1 MTTVTITPQRGGSVS
16 APFVAQTV
24 ETIIFQGDIIPLTG
38 TTLAL
43 LDAAGETI
51 AQTTVQAASATLD
64 MNTVQ
69 ADATTQYNAPAEP
82 TECYLVVGDTDSIIA
97 IIPSTITRNPL
108 KDNAPPTQLAP
119 SYPTSE
125 SLLAILAEMTAQAQR
140 AEDAVEATEKAQ
152 KAVTEYVD
160 NTFPAKVEDA
170 NKTIAKAVTDGTS
183 VITQTANQAIGA
195 ISSHTST
202 IVTALN
208 QKQTQ
213 IEASIDTKAQ
223 AVNSA
228 LDNKITEANTA
239 LDGKVEQAEQAKD
252 NAVKAKTEAET
263 AKGQAEKSAKSASE
277 SAEQASTSAQQAED
291 AKDAIGDVSGRL
303 DAVETSVGTL
313 TETVEANNNVAKF
326 TAYPNFVK
334 SVCDA
339 LTATKQYG
347 TISHPANSYPVN
359 LVYTMANG
367 WTIVAME
374 VPNNTSYLCVFD
386 ADWALL
392 WSAKRSGDVR
402 DYYQFVCEEVDGV
415 AYVFGVKNN
424 TTKTVVT
431 ITKGANGAAV
441 ATDESEVA
449 YAEGVTSSAS
459 WKTNYAQTIGRYIV
473 FADVVFDT
481 RAMMVVASLS
491 ASIGMAWKGLA
502 TSNLF
507 TNVSYA
513 NIGGQITEFKLDANG
528 DIVITVKATASGIR
542 KSSIPLYNGIFYNQN
557 NSAML
562 IMDTSNRTKNKG
574 VTSWIENSAIFADV
588 SGTHAYGDFALPS
601 QLYGKVPIVVA
612 SCKNIIT
619 QRVGGDLVAIRD
631 FYKGSGVGN
640 MQERVICSMAMYK
653 PRHTYQQISAKVHGM
668 DSKGLWMSFAQT
680 TGWTQYHT
688 LQGKLIRVLWED
700 LK

>member
-1 MTTVTITPQRGGSVS
+1 MMPSLGGVQLPAITMGAKGYWEKTKR
-16 APFVAQTV
+16 
-24 ETIIFQGDIIPLTG
+24 
-38 TTLAL
+38 
-43 LDAAGETI
+43 
-51 AQTTVQAASATLD
+51 
-64 MNTVQ
+64 
-69 ADATTQYNAPAEP
+69 
-82 TECYLVVGDTDSIIA
+82 
-97 IIPSTITRNPL
+97 L
-108 KDNAPPTQLAP
+108 KEQ
-119 SYPTSE
+119 
-125 SLLAILAEMTAQAQR
+125 
-140 AEDAVEATEKAQ
+140 
-152 KAVTEYVD
+152 VD
-160 NTFPAKVEDA
+160 GKV
-170 NKTIAKAVTDGTS
+170 
-183 VITQTANQAIGA
+183 
-195 ISSHTST
+195 
-202 IVTALN
+202 
-208 QKQTQ
+208 
-213 IEASIDTKAQ
+213 
-223 AVNSA
+223 
-228 LDNKITEANTA
+228 TEAN
-239 LDGKVEQAEQAKD
+239 DAKD
-252 NAVKAKTEAET
+252 NAVKAQRAAET
-263 AKGQAEKSAKSASE
+263 AKEQAEGFRDEAQT

-291 AKDAIGDVSGRL
+291 AKTAIGDVGGRL

-334 SVCDA
+334 TVCDA
-339 LTATKQYG
+339 LTATKLYG

-359 LVYTMANG
+359 IVYTMANG

-374 VPNNTSYLCVFD
+374 VPTGTSYLCVFD

-392 WSAKRSGDVR
+392 WSAKRGGDVR
-402 DYYQFVCEEVDGV
+402 SYYQFVCEEVDGV
-415 AYVFGVKNN
+415 VYVFGAKN

-431 ITKGANGAAV
+431 IAEGADGSAV
-441 ATDESEVA
+441 VTDETDVA

-502 TSNLF
+502 TSSLF
-507 TNVSYA
+507 TNVFYA

-557 NSAML
+557 NSAIL
-562 IMDTSNRTKNKG
+562 IMDTGNRTKNKG
-574 VTSWIENSAIFADV
+574 VTSWIEYSNMFADV
-588 SGTHAYGDFALPS
+588 SGASMYGDFALPS
-601 QLYGKVPIVVA
+601 QLYGKDPIVVA

-631 FYKGSGVGN
+631 FYKGGGVGN

-653 PRHTYQQISAKVHGM
+653 PRNTYQQIVAKTHGM
-668 DSKGLWMSFAQT
+668 DSKGIWMSFAQAS
-680 TGWTQYHT
+680 GWTQYHT